1 MSRQLEGV
9 VRVRSDA
16 GFTLVEAMVAMVVM
30 AVGVLGL
37 AGTAAVMTRQMGS
50 GSRMA
55 RGAVLARSRIENLG
69 AQNCAA
75 LQSGSASVAGFTELW
90 TVTAVSHAVRV
101 TETVTFR
108 GERQQR
114 AQTYTTMLPC
124 PANP

>member
-1 MSRQLEGV
+1 M
-9 VRVRSDA
+9 RVRSDA

-55 RGAVLARSRIENLG
+55 RGAVVARSRIERLG
-69 AQNCAA
+69 AQDCTD
-75 LQSGSASVAGFTELW
+75 LESGSGTVGAFSEHW
-90 TVTAVSHAVRV
+90 TVTAVSRAVKL
-101 TETVTFR
+101 TETVTFT
-108 GERQQR
+108 GERGQR
-114 AQTYTTMLPC
+114 SQTYTTMFPC